1 MKRKLKKKV
10 KIFIVIIF
18 ILNVVLGALLLFKP
32 SKNSVKKENKVDI
45 NIVDKVY
52 KRINDDEINIEFL
65 TWINKNYKDSLNKI
79 NKLLKKDSYDR
90 KMWHEATGNSFIVL
104 KDLYENKYEN
114 MDNVKIISS
123 KDQSTISFVGDVSL
137 ADNWFIAP
145 VYDERGGI
153 SGILGDKML
162 KIMTSSDVMIANSEF
177 TVSSRG
183 AKIPNKMYTF
193 RAKKERLSIY
203 DEMGV
208 DMVTLANNH
217 VYDYGADAFLDMLDA
232 FNEYK
237 IPHIGAGHNSEE
249 AKKPFYFIINGYK
262 FAFVSAT
269 RAEKFILTPGATD
282 TEPGVF
288 RCYDP
293 TDMINLIKELRPN
306 NDYVIPI
313 IHFGRENS
321 HSLEDEQVSSAKAY
335 IDAGADM
342 VVGHHAHTL
351 QGIEIYN
358 DKPIIY
364 NLGNFLFNN
373 ETIDTAL
380 FQVLLNNDGTM
391 EYYMIPALQSNSK
404 TEVLEGDDKIRVI
417 NDINSYSVNVRL
429 DEKLCLKIKEITKI
443 DLSAYID
450 SNNFVVGQIDECEK
464 IEGTHLHKCLVNIG
478 KEKLQIMCG
487 ASNARS
493 SLKVVVALDSAM
505 LPNGTCIRSGQILG
519 NKSLGMLCSK
529 RELNL
534 TDKKFNDE
542 GIIELP
548 DSYKIGEKF
557 NEIFTSNI

>member
-429 DEKLCLKIKEITKI
+429 DENGKIMKE
-443 DLSAYID
+443 DL
-450 SNNFVVGQIDECEK
+450 
-464 IEGTHLHKCLVNIG
+464 
-478 KEKLQIMCG
+478 
-487 ASNARS
+487 
-493 SLKVVVALDSAM
+493 
-505 LPNGTCIRSGQILG
+505 
-519 NKSLGMLCSK
+519 
-529 RELNL
+529 
-534 TDKKFNDE
+534 
-542 GIIELP
+542 
-548 DSYKIGEKF
+548 
-557 NEIFTSNI
+557 

>member
-237 IPHIGAGHNSEE
+237 IPHIGAGHNIEE

-321 HSLEDEQVSSAKAY
+321 HSLEDEQVSGAKAY

-429 DEKLCLKIKEITKI
+429 DENGKIMKE
-443 DLSAYID
+443 DL
-450 SNNFVVGQIDECEK
+450 
-464 IEGTHLHKCLVNIG
+464 
-478 KEKLQIMCG
+478 
-487 ASNARS
+487 
-493 SLKVVVALDSAM
+493 
-505 LPNGTCIRSGQILG
+505 
-519 NKSLGMLCSK
+519 
-529 RELNL
+529 
-534 TDKKFNDE
+534 
-542 GIIELP
+542 
-548 DSYKIGEKF
+548 
-557 NEIFTSNI
+557 

>member
-237 IPHIGAGHNSEE
+237 IPHIGAGHNIEE

-417 NDINSYSVNVRL
+417 NDINSYSINV
-429 DEKLCLKIKEITKI
+429 KI
-443 DLSAYID
+443 DED
-450 SNNFVVGQIDECEK
+450 GK
-464 IEGTHLHKCLVNIG
+464 I
-478 KEKLQIMCG
+478 
-487 ASNARS
+487 
-493 SLKVVVALDSAM
+493 
-505 LPNGTCIRSGQILG
+505 
-519 NKSLGMLCSK
+519 NKIS
-529 RELNL
+529 
-534 TDKKFNDE
+534 
-542 GIIELP
+542 
-548 DSYKIGEKF
+548 
-557 NEIFTSNI
+557 

>member
-18 ILNVVLGALLLFKP
+18 ILTVVLGALLLFKP

-237 IPHIGAGHNSEE
+237 IPHIGAGHNIEE

-417 NDINSYSVNVRL
+417 NDINSYSVNVKL
-429 DEKLCLKIKEITKI
+429 DENGKIMKE
-443 DLSAYID
+443 DL
-450 SNNFVVGQIDECEK
+450 
-464 IEGTHLHKCLVNIG
+464 
-478 KEKLQIMCG
+478 
-487 ASNARS
+487 
-493 SLKVVVALDSAM
+493 
-505 LPNGTCIRSGQILG
+505 
-519 NKSLGMLCSK
+519 
-529 RELNL
+529 
-534 TDKKFNDE
+534 
-542 GIIELP
+542 
-548 DSYKIGEKF
+548 
-557 NEIFTSNI
+557 

>member
-18 ILNVVLGALLLFKP
+18 ILTVVLGALLLFKP

-153 SGILGDKML
+153 SGILGDK
-162 KIMTSSDVMIANSEF
+162 SSDVMIANSEF

-237 IPHIGAGHNSEE
+237 IPHIGAGHNIEE

-429 DEKLCLKIKEITKI
+429 DENGKIMKE
-443 DLSAYID
+443 DL
-450 SNNFVVGQIDECEK
+450 
-464 IEGTHLHKCLVNIG
+464 
-478 KEKLQIMCG
+478 
-487 ASNARS
+487 
-493 SLKVVVALDSAM
+493 
-505 LPNGTCIRSGQILG
+505 
-519 NKSLGMLCSK
+519 
-529 RELNL
+529 
-534 TDKKFNDE
+534 
-542 GIIELP
+542 
-548 DSYKIGEKF
+548 
-557 NEIFTSNI
+557 

>member
-153 SGILGDKML
+153 SGILEDKML

-237 IPHIGAGHNSEE
+237 IPHIGAGHNIEE

-429 DEKLCLKIKEITKI
+429 DENGKIMKE
-443 DLSAYID
+443 DL
-450 SNNFVVGQIDECEK
+450 
-464 IEGTHLHKCLVNIG
+464 
-478 KEKLQIMCG
+478 
-487 ASNARS
+487 
-493 SLKVVVALDSAM
+493 
-505 LPNGTCIRSGQILG
+505 
-519 NKSLGMLCSK
+519 
-529 RELNL
+529 
-534 TDKKFNDE
+534 
-542 GIIELP
+542 
-548 DSYKIGEKF
+548 
-557 NEIFTSNI
+557 